1 MCKFLICM
9 IDAYKC
15 ILRMMSQIRRRWLW
29 TCWYT
34 DGLIRGGYG
43 RIRRIDGLIL
53 MLPPKGKGFFLYTH
67 LCVHPF
73 IYLLYF
79 FISMFIYLY
88 ILIYICRSISKYTLY
103 IISIYLFASILS
115 LQPYTHLHIYQSF
128 YVSTYM
134 YLFPYESTYLCL

>member
-15 ILRMMSQIRRRWLW
+15 ILRMMSQIRRW

-43 RIRRIDGLIL
+43 RIPNPGPNWWVDTDAASERKRVLS
-53 MLPPKGKGFFLYTH
+53 LYPSMC

-134 YLFPYESTYLCL
+134 YLFPYEST